1 MKTTYPVK
9 VSPQGQITLPKA
21 LRDELRVQKGKTRLY
36 VKLEDNKLSVND
48 DPPILK
54 YYGILKPKKGE
65 KSAADYLAEMKLQ
78 QRRKTE
84 QRFGL

>member
-1 MKTTYPVK
+1 MQTTYPVK

-21 LRDELRVQKGKTRLY
+21 LRDKLQVQKGETRLY
-36 VKLEDNKLSVND
+36 VGLENNKLSVSNE
-48 DPPILK
+48 PPILK

-65 KSAADYLAEMKLQ
+65 KSAADYLTEMKQ
-78 QRRKTE
+78 QQQRKTE